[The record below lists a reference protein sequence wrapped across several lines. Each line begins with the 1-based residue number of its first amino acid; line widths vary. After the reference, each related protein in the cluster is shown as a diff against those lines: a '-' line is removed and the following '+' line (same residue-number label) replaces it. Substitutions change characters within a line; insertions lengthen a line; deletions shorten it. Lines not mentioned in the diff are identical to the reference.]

1 MAKAKKDVT
10 EMDGNQFPKGFNFA
24 DLKSIISVMEESQTE
39 INVSHWTFGI
49 ECTVFYKF
57 YEYCISSVYSGN
69 AV

>member
-1 MAKAKKDVT
+1 MNRVNEKINCRPLSTMAKAKKDVT

-49 ECTVFYKF
+49 ECTVF
-57 YEYCISSVYSGN
+57 
-69 AV
+69 